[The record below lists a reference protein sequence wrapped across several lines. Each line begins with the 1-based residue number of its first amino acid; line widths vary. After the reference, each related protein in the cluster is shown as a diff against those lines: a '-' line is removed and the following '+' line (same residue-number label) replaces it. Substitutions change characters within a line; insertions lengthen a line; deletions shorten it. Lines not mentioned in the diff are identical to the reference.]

1 MGARVSE
8 MKAMVA
14 GKTLGSDALHQS
26 ALHLRLAIA
35 TIAVVV
41 GLTGRVLSGH
51 VRCIRITASL
61 VLASYT
67 IYAFVI
73 AYYICWTTSQLT
85 LLHVKALQCQCLS
98 EG

>member
-1 MGARVSE
+1 

-14 GKTLGSDALHQS
+14 GKALGSDALLRQS
-26 ALHLRLAIA
+26 ALHLRLLQVAIA

-41 GLTGRVLSGH
+41 GLKGRVLSGH
-51 VRCIRITASL
+51 VRCISITASL